1 MDTYFRTHEEG
12 ERRMGK
18 AVTDI
23 ALKKKLEHFVRE
35 TAQNSADAAVEGET
49 PHLIYRYAKI
59 EDQLPG
65 FLNAIGWDTLKEH
78 YAAVA
83 EEDDEIGI
91 QKVIDRIEKGSLPIL
106 VVEDQNAIGLT
117 GDEFSKETNY
127 ASLLQDFG
135 SSTKDEDEGGVHG
148 VGASVLWG
156 FSGLKTALF
165 LSHPQ
170 GWDEDRSPRFV
181 GRIDLPYH
189 ESGGEEWQGDG
200 WIGNQADKSRRA
212 TSIEGQEA
220 LDIVT
225 DELGLSFAEDRL
237 DSTGTTAIVLGFRE
251 PNRSRRSPSK
261 VINRIQELVAKY
273 YWPLMLEGGLK
284 VSVQGPDDD
293 DPEEVSP
300 KSVDWLV
307 PFVEAYEK
315 RGSVDEKIGSAP
327 DYGKTTVDVNVPS
340 ADEDSDLET
349 EGEVTAVVRTS
360 DGQYDKFDNHVAMFR
375 GARHVVKYRQYRYLS
390 QKTGQNFRGLLV
402 AGRARHPFDA
412 EDDEI
417 PDSDKIVEDFFRK
430 AEPEAHNTWE
440 DEVGKLENH
449 YPGGHEEITDLIS
462 DRVPGEIANMLVE
475 AGEGSAQSLGAVGRQ
490 FPYFSGGPRRPGG
503 GGGGGG
509 GGSDEVVDSLTRN
522 LESHEDRY
530 ECSGELKLTDVPT
543 GDWAFDVQLAPVD
556 AAENQQDSL
565 DSENLKVIA
574 NGKTIESSDG
584 PVTISEECQEIEYTQ
599 TSSVDS
605 ESSGGG
611 KVRVTFDIDVDLE
624 GDS

>member
-1 MDTYFRTHEEG
+1 M
-12 ERRMGK
+12 
-18 AVTDI
+18 
-23 ALKKKLEHFVRE
+23 
-35 TAQNSADAAVEGET
+35 
-49 PHLIYRYAKI
+49 
-59 EDQLPG
+59 
-65 FLNAIGWDTLKEH
+65 
-78 YAAVA
+78 
-83 EEDDEIGI
+83 
-91 QKVIDRIEKGSLPIL
+91 
-106 VVEDQNAIGLT
+106 
-117 GDEFSKETNY
+117 
-127 ASLLQDFG
+127 
-135 SSTKDEDEGGVHG
+135 
-148 VGASVLWG
+148 
-156 FSGLKTALF
+156 KTALF

-170 GWDEDRSPRFV
+170 GWDEDQSPRFV

-189 ESGGEEWQGDG
+189 ESDGEEWQGDG

-261 VINRIQELVAKY
+261 VIDRIQELVAKY

-293 DPEEVSP
+293 DPEEVTP

-390 QKTGQNFRGLLV
+390 QKSGQNFRGLLV

-417 PDSDKIVEDFFRK
+417 TESDRIVEDFFRK

-503 GGGGGG
+503 GSGGG
-509 GGSDEVVDSLTRN
+509 GGSSDEVVDNLTRN

-543 GDWAFDVQLAPVD
+543 GDWTFDVQLAPVD

-605 ESSGGG
+605 ESGGGG
-611 KVRVTFDIDVDLE
+611 KVRVTFDIGVDLE